1 MCCFFRLQRERM
13 PSMNSNTDLWN
24 EILKL
29 LSKDLPDTSI
39 NAWFGNC
46 RVLEVQENLLLLHC
60 PSEYS
65 REIILGRYA
74 DLLKKALKE
83 LFGADFEL
91 SILTTEEM
99 EQYLDKNRGP
109 ASDPFGSEEFTFDR
123 FIVGPSNKFAYAAAK
138 GVGENQVKVYN
149 PLLIYG
155 DSGLGKTH
163 LIYSIA
169 HAFRHSNPK
178 SRIVYIKGDDFTNEL
193 IAAIQ
198 TGHNREFR
206 EKYRLAD
213 LLLVDDVQFIA
224 GKVQTQEE
232 FFHTFNTLYESGRQI
247 VLTSDRPPKEMLRL
261 EDRLRSRF
269 EAGLLADIQPPDYET
284 RAAIVKTKAAR
295 MGIPLAE
302 DAGKY
307 IAENIKANIR
317 QIEGILKKIR
327 AYIDLQGVGAVNMEL
342 VQRITKEIIDSEK
355 AYAPEY
361 IIGKVADFYDISPE
375 DVIGKGKTKDVA
387 NARQISTYLIRKL
400 TGQTLEQIGE
410 VMGRDHTTVLHSI
423 RKVEENLQNDPKLVD
438 AVHDI
443 TANITNK

>member
-1 MCCFFRLQRERM
+1 
-13 PSMNSNTDLWN
+13 MNSNSDLWN

-29 LSKDLPDTSI
+29 LSRDLSDTAI
-39 NAWFGNC
+39 ATWFGDC

-65 REIILGRYA
+65 RDIILGRYA

-83 LFGADFEL
+83 IFGADFEL

-99 EQYLDKNRGP
+99 EQYLEKHRSP
-109 ASDPFGSEEFTFDR
+109 AADPFGSEEFTFDK
-123 FIVGPSNKFAYAAAK
+123 FIVGPSNKLAYAAAK
-138 GVGENQVKVYN
+138 AVGENQVKDYN

-169 HAFRHSNPK
+169 HALRHSNPK

-284 RAAIVKTKAAR
+284 RVAIVKTKAAR
-295 MGIPLAE
+295 LGIPLAE

-355 AYAPEY
+355 AYAPEF
-361 IIGKVADFYDISPE
+361 IIGKVADFYGISSE
-375 DVIGKGKTKDVA
+375 EVIGKGKTKDVA

-423 RKVEENLQNDPKLVD
+423 RKVEENIASDPKLADTVRD
-438 AVHDI
+438 V

>member
-1 MCCFFRLQRERM
+1 
-13 PSMNSNTDLWN
+13 MNSNTDLWN

-29 LSKDLPDTSI
+29 LSRDLSDTAI
-39 NAWFGNC
+39 NTWFGDC
-46 RVLEVQENLLLLHC
+46 RVLEVQDNLLLLHC

-65 REIILGRYA
+65 RDIILGRYA
-74 DLLKKALKE
+74 ELLKKALKE

-91 SILTTEEM
+91 SLLTTEEM
-99 EQYLDKNRGP
+99 EQYLAKHRGP
-109 ASDPFGSEEFTFDR
+109 AADPFGSEEFTFDR
-123 FIVGPSNKFAYAAAK
+123 FIVGPSNKLAYAAAK
-138 GVGENQVKVYN
+138 AVGENQVKNYN

-193 IAAIQ
+193 VNSIQ
-198 TGHNREFR
+198 TGRNREFR

-247 VLTSDRPPKEMLRL
+247 VLSSDRPPKEMLRL

-284 RAAIVKTKAAR
+284 RVAIVRTKATR

-375 DVIGKGKTKDVA
+375 EVIGKGKTKDVA

>member
-1 MCCFFRLQRERM
+1 
-13 PSMNSNTDLWN
+13 MNSNTDLWN

-29 LSKDLPDTSI
+29 LSRDLSDTAI
-39 NAWFGNC
+39 NTWFGDC
-46 RVLEVQENLLLLHC
+46 RVLEVQDNLLLLHC

-65 REIILGRYA
+65 RDIILGRYA
-74 DLLKKALKE
+74 ELLKKALKE

-91 SILTTEEM
+91 SLLTTEEM
-99 EQYLDKNRGP
+99 EQYLAKHRGP
-109 ASDPFGSEEFTFDR
+109 AADPFGSEEFTFDR
-123 FIVGPSNKFAYAAAK
+123 FIVGPSNKLAYAAAK
-138 GVGENQVKVYN
+138 AVGENQVKNYN

-193 IAAIQ
+193 VNSIQ
-198 TGHNREFR
+198 TGRNREFR

-284 RAAIVKTKAAR
+284 RVAIVRTKATR

-375 DVIGKGKTKDVA
+375 EVIGKGKTKDVA

>member
-1 MCCFFRLQRERM
+1 
-13 PSMNSNTDLWN
+13 MNSNADLWN

-29 LSKDLPDTSI
+29 LSRDLPETSI
-39 NAWFGNC
+39 KTWFGDC
-46 RVLEVQENLLLLHC
+46 RVLEVQDNLLLLHC

-65 REIILGRYA
+65 REIILTRYA
-74 DLLKKALKE
+74 DLLKKVLKE
-83 LFGADFEL
+83 IFAADFEI

-99 EQYLDKNRGP
+99 EQYLEKHRSP
-109 ASDPFGSEEFTFDR
+109 ASDPFGSEEFTFEK
-123 FIVGPSNKFAYAAAK
+123 FIVGNSNKMAFAAAK
-138 GVGENQVKVYN
+138 AVAENLANKYN

-163 LIYSIA
+163 LLYSIA
-169 HAFRHSNPK
+169 HAIRHNRPK

-193 IAAIQ
+193 IGAIQ
-198 TGHNREFR
+198 TGRNSEFR
-206 EKYRLAD
+206 EKYRRAD
-213 LLLVDDVQFIA
+213 LLLVDDIQFIA

-269 EAGLLADIQPPDYET
+269 EGGLMVDISPPDYET
-284 RAAIVKTKAAR
+284 RVAIVKTKAAR
-295 MGIPLAE
+295 LGIPLAE
-302 DAGKY
+302 DAGNY

-317 QIEGILKKIR
+317 QIEGILKKIQ
-327 AYIDLQGVGAVNMEL
+327 AYIDLQGAGAVNMEL

-361 IIGKVADFYDISPE
+361 IIAKVADFYDITPE
-375 DVIGKGKTKDVA
+375 EVIGKGKTKNVA
-387 NARQISTYLIRKL
+387 NARQMSIFLIRKL
-400 TGQTLEQIGE
+400 TGLTLEQIGE
-410 VMGRDHTTVLHSI
+410 VMNRDHSTVLHSI
-423 RKVEENLQNDPKLVD
+423 RKVEESLQNDPKLVD
-438 AVHDI
+438 TVHDI

>member
-1 MCCFFRLQRERM
+1 
-13 PSMNSNTDLWN
+13 MNSNADLWN

-29 LSKDLPDTSI
+29 LARDLSDTAVST
-39 NAWFGNC
+39 WFGDC
-46 RVLEVQENLLLLHC
+46 RVLEVQDNLLLLHC

-65 REIILGRYA
+65 REIILTRYA
-74 DLLKKALKE
+74 DLLKKVLKE
-83 LFGADFEL
+83 IFAADFEI

-99 EQYLDKNRGP
+99 EQYLEKHRSP
-109 ASDPFGSEEFTFDR
+109 ASDPFGSEEFTFEK
-123 FIVGPSNKFAYAAAK
+123 FIVGNSNKMAFAAAK
-138 GVGENQVKVYN
+138 AVAENLANKYN

-163 LIYSIA
+163 LLYSIA
-169 HAFRHSNPK
+169 HAIRHNRPK

-193 IAAIQ
+193 IGAIQ
-198 TGHNREFR
+198 TGRNSEFR
-206 EKYRLAD
+206 EKYRRAD
-213 LLLVDDVQFIA
+213 LLLVDDIQFIA

-269 EAGLLADIQPPDYET
+269 EGGLMVDISPPDYET
-284 RAAIVKTKAAR
+284 RVAIVKTKAAR
-295 MGIPLAE
+295 LGIPLAE
-302 DAGKY
+302 DAGNY

-317 QIEGILKKIR
+317 QIEGILKKIQ
-327 AYIDLQGVGAVNMEL
+327 AYIDLQGAGAVNMEL

-361 IIGKVADFYDISPE
+361 IIAKVADFYDITPE
-375 DVIGKGKTKDVA
+375 EVIGKGKTKNVA
-387 NARQISTYLIRKL
+387 NARQMSIFLTRKL
-400 TGQTLEQIGE
+400 TGLTLEQIGE
-410 VMGRDHTTVLHSI
+410 VMNRDHSTVLHSI
-423 RKVEENLQNDPKLVD
+423 RKVEESLQKDPKLVD
-438 AVHDI
+438 TVHDI

>member
-1 MCCFFRLQRERM
+1 
-13 PSMNSNTDLWN
+13 MNSNADLWN

-29 LSKDLPDTSI
+29 LARDLSDTAVST
-39 NAWFGNC
+39 WFGDC
-46 RVLEVQENLLLLHC
+46 RVLEVQDNLLLLHC

-65 REIILGRYA
+65 REIILTRYA
-74 DLLKKALKE
+74 DLLKKVLKE
-83 LFGADFEL
+83 IFAADFEI

-99 EQYLDKNRGP
+99 EQYLEKHRSP
-109 ASDPFGSEEFTFDR
+109 ASDPFGSEEFTFEK
-123 FIVGPSNKFAYAAAK
+123 FIVGNSNKMAFAAAK
-138 GVGENQVKVYN
+138 AVADNLANKYN

-163 LIYSIA
+163 LLYSIA
-169 HAFRHSNPK
+169 HAIRHNRPK

-193 IAAIQ
+193 IGAIQ
-198 TGHNREFR
+198 TGRNSEFR
-206 EKYRLAD
+206 EKYRRAD
-213 LLLVDDVQFIA
+213 LLLVDDIQFIA

-269 EAGLLADIQPPDYET
+269 EGGLMVDISPPDYET
-284 RAAIVKTKAAR
+284 RVAIVKTKAAR
-295 MGIPLAE
+295 LGIPLAE
-302 DAGKY
+302 DAGNY

-317 QIEGILKKIR
+317 QIEGILKKIQ
-327 AYIDLQGVGAVNMEL
+327 AYIDLQGAGAVNMEL

-361 IIGKVADFYDISPE
+361 IIAKVADFYDITPE
-375 DVIGKGKTKDVA
+375 EVIGKGKTKNVA
-387 NARQISTYLIRKL
+387 NARQMSIFLTRKL
-400 TGQTLEQIGE
+400 TGLTLEQIGE
-410 VMGRDHTTVLHSI
+410 VMNRDHSTVLHSI
-423 RKVEENLQNDPKLVD
+423 RKVEESLQNDPKLVD
-438 AVHDI
+438 TVHDI

>member
-1 MCCFFRLQRERM
+1 
-13 PSMNSNTDLWN
+13 MNSNADLWN

-29 LSKDLPDTSI
+29 LARDLSDTAVST
-39 NAWFGNC
+39 WFGDC
-46 RVLEVQENLLLLHC
+46 RVLEVQDNLLLLHC

-65 REIILGRYA
+65 REIILTRYA
-74 DLLKKALKE
+74 DLLKKVLKE
-83 LFGADFEL
+83 IFAADFEI

-99 EQYLDKNRGP
+99 EQYLEKHRSP
-109 ASDPFGSEEFTFDR
+109 ASDPFGSEEFTFEK
-123 FIVGPSNKFAYAAAK
+123 FIVGNSNKMAFAAAK
-138 GVGENQVKVYN
+138 AVAENLANKYN

-163 LIYSIA
+163 LLYSIA
-169 HAFRHSNPK
+169 HAIRHNRPK

-193 IAAIQ
+193 IGAIQ
-198 TGHNREFR
+198 TGRNSEFR
-206 EKYRLAD
+206 EKYRRAD
-213 LLLVDDVQFIA
+213 LLLVDDIQFIA

-269 EAGLLADIQPPDYET
+269 EGGLMVDISPPDYET
-284 RAAIVKTKAAR
+284 RVAIVKTKAAR
-295 MGIPLAE
+295 LGIPLAE
-302 DAGKY
+302 DAGNY

-317 QIEGILKKIR
+317 QIEGILKKIQ
-327 AYIDLQGVGAVNMEL
+327 AYIDLQGAGAVNMEL

-361 IIGKVADFYDISPE
+361 IIAKVADFYDITPDE
-375 DVIGKGKTKDVA
+375 VIGKGKTKNVA
-387 NARQISTYLIRKL
+387 NARQMSIFLIRKL
-400 TGQTLEQIGE
+400 TGLTLEQIGE
-410 VMGRDHTTVLHSI
+410 VMNRDHSTVLHSI
-423 RKVEENLQNDPKLVD
+423 RKVEESLQNDPKLVD
-438 AVHDI
+438 TVHDI

>member
-1 MCCFFRLQRERM
+1 
-13 PSMNSNTDLWN
+13 MNSNTDLWN
-24 EILKL
+24 EIMKL
-29 LSKDLPDTSI
+29 LSRELSETAVST
-39 NAWFGNC
+39 WFGDC
-46 RVLEVQENLLLLHC
+46 RVLEVQDNLLLLHC

-65 REIILGRYA
+65 REIILTRYA
-74 DLLKKALKE
+74 DLLKRALKE

-99 EQYLDKNRGP
+99 EQYLEKHRSP
-109 ASDPFGSEEFTFDR
+109 AADPFGSEEFTFEK
-123 FIVGPSNKFAYAAAK
+123 FIVGNSNRMAYAAAK
-138 GVGENQVKVYN
+138 AVGENQVTDYN

-163 LIYSIA
+163 LLYAIA
-169 HAFRHSNPK
+169 HAIRHNRPK
-178 SRIVYIKGDDFTNEL
+178 ARIVYIKGDDFTNEL
-193 IAAIQ
+193 IEAIQ
-198 TGHNREFR
+198 TGRNREFR
-206 EKYRLAD
+206 EKYRQAD
-213 LLLVDDVQFIA
+213 LLLVDDIQFIA

-247 VLTSDRPPKEMLRL
+247 VLTSDRPPKDMLRL

-269 EAGLLADIQPPDYET
+269 EWGLLTDIAPPDYEL

-295 MGIPLAE
+295 LGIPLAE
-302 DAGKY
+302 NAGNY

-317 QIEGILKKIR
+317 QIEGILKKIQ
-327 AYIDLQGVGAVNMEL
+327 AYIDLQGAEAVDMEL

-355 AYAPEY
+355 AYEPEY
-361 IIGKVADFYDISPE
+361 IIAKVADFYDIKPE
-375 DVIGKGKTKDVA
+375 EVLGKGKTKNVA
-387 NARQISTYLIRKL
+387 NARQMSFYLIRKL
-400 TGQTLEQIGE
+400 TPLTLEQIGE
-410 VMGRDHTTVLHSI
+410 ATNRDHSTVLYSI

>member
-1 MCCFFRLQRERM
+1 
-13 PSMNSNTDLWN
+13 MNSNADLWN

-29 LSKDLPDTSI
+29 LARDLSDTAVST
-39 NAWFGNC
+39 WFGDC
-46 RVLEVQENLLLLHC
+46 RVLEVQDNLLLLHC

-65 REIILGRYA
+65 REIILTRYA
-74 DLLKKALKE
+74 DLLKKVLKE
-83 LFGADFEL
+83 IFAADFEI

-99 EQYLDKNRGP
+99 EQYLEKHRSP
-109 ASDPFGSEEFTFDR
+109 ASDPFGSEEFTFEK
-123 FIVGPSNKFAYAAAK
+123 FIVGNSNKMAFAAAK
-138 GVGENQVKVYN
+138 AVADNLANKYN

-163 LIYSIA
+163 LLYSIA
-169 HAFRHSNPK
+169 HAIRHNRPK

-193 IAAIQ
+193 IGAIQ
-198 TGHNREFR
+198 TGRNSEFR
-206 EKYRLAD
+206 EKYRRAD
-213 LLLVDDVQFIA
+213 LLLVDDIQFIA

-269 EAGLLADIQPPDYET
+269 EGGLMVDISPPDYET
-284 RAAIVKTKAAR
+284 RVAIVKTKAAR
-295 MGIPLAE
+295 LGIPLAE
-302 DAGKY
+302 DAGNY

-317 QIEGILKKIR
+317 QIEGILKKIQ
-327 AYIDLQGVGAVNMEL
+327 AYIDLQGAGAVNMEL

-361 IIGKVADFYDISPE
+361 IIAKVADFYDITPE
-375 DVIGKGKTKDVA
+375 EVIGKGKTKNVA
-387 NARQISTYLIRKL
+387 NARQMSIFLIRKL
-400 TGQTLEQIGE
+400 TGLTLEQIGE
-410 VMGRDHTTVLHSI
+410 VMNRDHSTVLHSI
-423 RKVEENLQNDPKLVD
+423 RKVEESLQNDPKLVD
-438 AVHDI
+438 TVHDI

>member
-1 MCCFFRLQRERM
+1 
-13 PSMNSNTDLWN
+13 MNSNKDLWN
-24 EILKL
+24 EIKKL
-29 LSKDLPDTSI
+29 LSRHLSDT
-39 NAWFGNC
+39 AVDTWFGDC
-46 RVLEVQENLLLLHC
+46 RVLEVQDNLLILHC

-65 REIILGRYA
+65 REIILNRYS
-74 DLLKKALKE
+74 DLLKSVLQE

-99 EQYLDKNRGP
+99 EKYMDRRRGP
-109 ASDPFGSEEFTFDR
+109 AAEPMGSEEFTFEK
-123 FIVGPSNKFAYAAAK
+123 FIVGNSNRIAYAAAK
-138 GVGENQVKVYN
+138 AVSENMANKYN

-163 LIYSIA
+163 LLYSIA
-169 HAFRHSNPK
+169 NVIRHTRPAN
-178 SRIVYIKGDDFTNEL
+178 RIVYIKGDDFTNEL
-193 IAAIQ
+193 ISAIQ
-198 TGHNREFR
+198 TGRNSEFR
-206 EKYRLAD
+206 EKYRQAD
-213 LLLVDDVQFIA
+213 LLLVDDIQFIA

-269 EAGLLADIQPPDYET
+269 EGGLLVDIQPPDYET

-295 MGIPLAE
+295 LGIPLAE
-302 DAGKY
+302 DAGNY
-307 IAENIKANIR
+307 IAENIKSNIR
-317 QIEGILKKIR
+317 QIEGILKKIQ

-355 AYAPEY
+355 AYEPEF
-361 IIGKVADFYDISPE
+361 IIEKVADFYDIKPE
-375 DVIGKGKTKDVA
+375 EVLGKGKTKNVA
-387 NARQISTYLIRKL
+387 NARQMSFYLIRKL
-400 TGQTLEQIGE
+400 TGLTLEQIGDA
-410 VMGRDHTTVLHSI
+410 MNRDHSTVLYAI

>member
-1 MCCFFRLQRERM
+1 
-13 PSMNSNTDLWN
+13 MNSNADLWN

-29 LSKDLPDTSI
+29 LARDLSDTAVST
-39 NAWFGNC
+39 WFGDC
-46 RVLEVQENLLLLHC
+46 RVLEVQDNLLLLHC

-65 REIILGRYA
+65 REIILTRYA
-74 DLLKKALKE
+74 DLLKKVLKE
-83 LFGADFEL
+83 IFAADFEI

-99 EQYLDKNRGP
+99 EQYLEKHRSP
-109 ASDPFGSEEFTFDR
+109 ASDPFGSEEFTFEK
-123 FIVGPSNKFAYAAAK
+123 FIVGNSNKMAFAAAK
-138 GVGENQVKVYN
+138 AVAENLANKYN

-163 LIYSIA
+163 LLYSIA
-169 HAFRHSNPK
+169 HAIRHNRPK

-193 IAAIQ
+193 IGAIQ
-198 TGHNREFR
+198 TGRNSEFR
-206 EKYRLAD
+206 EKYRRAD
-213 LLLVDDVQFIA
+213 LLLVDDIQFIA

-269 EAGLLADIQPPDYET
+269 EGGLMVDISPPDYET
-284 RAAIVKTKAAR
+284 RVAIVKTKAAR
-295 MGIPLAE
+295 LGIPLAE
-302 DAGKY
+302 DAGNY

-317 QIEGILKKIR
+317 QIEGILKKIQ
-327 AYIDLQGVGAVNMEL
+327 AYIDLQGAGAVNMEL

-361 IIGKVADFYDISPE
+361 IIAKVADFYDITPE
-375 DVIGKGKTKDVA
+375 EVIGKGKTKNVA
-387 NARQISTYLIRKL
+387 NARQMSIFLTRKL
-400 TGQTLEQIGE
+400 TGLTLEQIGE
-410 VMGRDHTTVLHSI
+410 VMNRDHSTVLHSI
-423 RKVEENLQNDPKLVD
+423 RKVEESLQNDPKLVD
-438 AVHDI
+438 TVHDI

>member
-1 MCCFFRLQRERM
+1 
-13 PSMNSNTDLWN
+13 MNSNADLWN

-29 LSKDLPDTSI
+29 LARDLSDTAVST
-39 NAWFGNC
+39 WFGDC
-46 RVLEVQENLLLLHC
+46 RVLEVQDNLLLLHC

-65 REIILGRYA
+65 REIILTRYA
-74 DLLKKALKE
+74 DLLKKVLKE
-83 LFGADFEL
+83 IFAADFEI

-99 EQYLDKNRGP
+99 EQYLEKHRCP
-109 ASDPFGSEEFTFDR
+109 ASDPFGSEEFTFEK
-123 FIVGPSNKFAYAAAK
+123 FIVGNSNKMAFAAAK
-138 GVGENQVKVYN
+138 AVAENLANKYN

-163 LIYSIA
+163 LLYSIA
-169 HAFRHSNPK
+169 HAIRHNRPK

-193 IAAIQ
+193 IGAIQ
-198 TGHNREFR
+198 TGRNSEFR
-206 EKYRLAD
+206 EKYRRAD
-213 LLLVDDVQFIA
+213 LLLVDDIQFIA

-269 EAGLLADIQPPDYET
+269 EGGLMVDISPPDYET
-284 RAAIVKTKAAR
+284 RVAIVKTKAAR
-295 MGIPLAE
+295 LGIPLAE
-302 DAGKY
+302 DAGNY

-317 QIEGILKKIR
+317 QIEGILKKIQ
-327 AYIDLQGVGAVNMEL
+327 AYIDLQGAGAVNMEL

-361 IIGKVADFYDISPE
+361 IIAKVADFYDITPDE
-375 DVIGKGKTKDVA
+375 VIGKGKTKNVA
-387 NARQISTYLIRKL
+387 NARQMSIFLIRKL
-400 TGQTLEQIGE
+400 TGLTLEQIGE
-410 VMGRDHTTVLHSI
+410 VMNRDHSTVLHSI
-423 RKVEENLQNDPKLVD
+423 RKVEESLQNDPKLVD
-438 AVHDI
+438 TVHDI

>member
-1 MCCFFRLQRERM
+1 
-13 PSMNSNTDLWN
+13 MNSNTDLWN

-29 LSKDLPDTSI
+29 LSRDLTDTAI
-39 NAWFGNC
+39 NTWFGDC
-46 RVLEVQENLLLLHC
+46 RVLEVQDNLLLLHC

-65 REIILGRYA
+65 RDIILGRYA
-74 DLLKKALKE
+74 ELLKKALKE

-91 SILTTEEM
+91 SLLTTEEM
-99 EQYLDKNRGP
+99 EQYLAKHRGP
-109 ASDPFGSEEFTFDR
+109 AADPFGSEEFTFDR
-123 FIVGPSNKFAYAAAK
+123 FIVGPSNKLAYAAAK
-138 GVGENQVKVYN
+138 AVGENQVKNYN

-193 IAAIQ
+193 VNSIQ
-198 TGHNREFR
+198 TGRNREFR

-284 RAAIVKTKAAR
+284 RVAIVRTKATR

-375 DVIGKGKTKDVA
+375 EVIGKGKTKDVA

>member
-1 MCCFFRLQRERM
+1 
-13 PSMNSNTDLWN
+13 MNSNADLWN

-29 LSKDLPDTSI
+29 LARDLSDTAVST
-39 NAWFGNC
+39 WFGDC
-46 RVLEVQENLLLLHC
+46 RVLEVQDNLLLLHC

-65 REIILGRYA
+65 REIILTRYA
-74 DLLKKALKE
+74 DLLKKVLKE
-83 LFGADFEL
+83 IFAADFEI

-99 EQYLDKNRGP
+99 EQYLEKHRSP
-109 ASDPFGSEEFTFDR
+109 ASDPFGSEEFTFEK
-123 FIVGPSNKFAYAAAK
+123 FIVGNSNKMAFAAAK
-138 GVGENQVKVYN
+138 AVAENLANKYN

-163 LIYSIA
+163 LLYSIA
-169 HAFRHSNPK
+169 HAIRHNRPK

-193 IAAIQ
+193 IGAIQ
-198 TGHNREFR
+198 TGRNSEFR
-206 EKYRLAD
+206 EKYRRAD
-213 LLLVDDVQFIA
+213 LLLVDDIQFIA

-269 EAGLLADIQPPDYET
+269 EGGLMVDISPPDYET
-284 RAAIVKTKAAR
+284 RVAIVKTKAAR
-295 MGIPLAE
+295 LGIPLAE
-302 DAGKY
+302 DAGNY

-317 QIEGILKKIR
+317 QIEGILKKIQ
-327 AYIDLQGVGAVNMEL
+327 AYIDLQGAGAVNMEL

-361 IIGKVADFYDISPE
+361 IIAKVADFYDITPDE
-375 DVIGKGKTKDVA
+375 VIGKGKTKNVA
-387 NARQISTYLIRKL
+387 NARQMSIFLTRKL
-400 TGQTLEQIGE
+400 TGLTLEQIGE
-410 VMGRDHTTVLHSI
+410 VMNRDHSTVLHSI
-423 RKVEENLQNDPKLVD
+423 RKVEESLQNDPKLVD
-438 AVHDI
+438 TVHDI